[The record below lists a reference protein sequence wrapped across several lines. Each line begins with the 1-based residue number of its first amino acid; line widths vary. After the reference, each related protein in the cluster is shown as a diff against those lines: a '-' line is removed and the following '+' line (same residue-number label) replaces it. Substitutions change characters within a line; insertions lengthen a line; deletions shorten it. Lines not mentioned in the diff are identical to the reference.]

1 MSLEAIKQ
9 VTETE
14 ENIQTHKAAAEA
26 EARQIVADAE
36 KAGQALVKQMRSKA
50 AEQGKELLRQA
61 EERAAIRAKEIE
73 AGAEAE
79 SFRKKCGVYEKAGL
93 LRIADGR
100 MRMTPKGF
108 LVSNQ
113 LLAELLDF

>member
-50 AEQGKELLRQA
+50 AEQGKELLRSA
-61 EERAAIRAKEIE
+61 SGSR
-73 AGAEAE
+73 
-79 SFRKKCGVYEKAGL
+79 RKPV
-93 LRIADGR
+93 
-100 MRMTPKGF
+100 
-108 LVSNQ
+108 
-113 LLAELLDF
+113 

>member
-50 AEQGKELLRQA
+50 AEQGKKLLRQA

-79 SFRKKCGVYEKAGL
+79 SVRQRHDTVYNNWYKSVYLPA
-93 LRIADGR
+93 A
-100 MRMTPKGF
+100 TPALEQQSAKSTKS
-108 LVSNQ
+108 VS
-113 LLAELLDF
+113 

>member
-50 AEQGKELLRQA
+50 AEQA

-79 SFRKKCGVYEKAGL
+79 SVRQ
-93 LRIADGR
+93 R
-100 MRMTPKGF
+100 
-108 LVSNQ
+108 Q
-113 LLAELLDF
+113 QAEARLKETAEFIVERVVKH

>member
-50 AEQGKELLRQA
+50 TEQGK
-61 EERAAIRAKEIE
+61 
-73 AGAEAE
+73 
-79 SFRKKCGVYEKAGL
+79 
-93 LRIADGR
+93 
-100 MRMTPKGF
+100 
-108 LVSNQ
+108 
-113 LLAELLDF
+113 

>member
-50 AEQGKELLRQA
+50 AEQGKEL
-61 EERAAIRAKEIE
+61 AAIRAKEIE

-79 SFRKKCGVYEKAGL
+79 SVRQ
-93 LRIADGR
+93 R
-100 MRMTPKGF
+100 
-108 LVSNQ
+108 Q
-113 LLAELLDF
+113 QAEARLKETAEFIVERVVKH

>member
-50 AEQGKELLRQA
+50 AE
-61 EERAAIRAKEIE
+61 

-79 SFRKKCGVYEKAGL
+79 SVRQ
-93 LRIADGR
+93 R
-100 MRMTPKGF
+100 
-108 LVSNQ
+108 Q
-113 LLAELLDF
+113 QAEARLKETAEFIVERVVKH